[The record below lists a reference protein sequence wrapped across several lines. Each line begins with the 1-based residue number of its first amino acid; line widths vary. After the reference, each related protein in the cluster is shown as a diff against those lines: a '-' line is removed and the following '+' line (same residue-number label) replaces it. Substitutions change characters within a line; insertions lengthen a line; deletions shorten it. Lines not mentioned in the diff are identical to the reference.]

1 MRLILSLILLYL
13 VAGVVIVA
21 VQVSSSPCDR
31 PLVLDE
37 RHRNI
42 SARLEGTLFG
52 DDDAV
57 RGYLGEDVLL
67 WGPRLV
73 EYVIQGGMSFEDFIS
88 ARECRERF

>member
-13 VAGVVIVA
+13 VLGVVVVG

-31 PLVLDE
+31 PLVMDE

-42 SARLEGTLFG
+42 SSRLEGTLFG

-57 RGYLGEDVLL
+57 RGYLGQDVLL
-67 WGPRLV
+67 WAPRLV
-73 EYVIQGGMSFEDFIS
+73 QYVIEGGMSFDDFLT
-88 ARECRERF
+88 ARQCRERF